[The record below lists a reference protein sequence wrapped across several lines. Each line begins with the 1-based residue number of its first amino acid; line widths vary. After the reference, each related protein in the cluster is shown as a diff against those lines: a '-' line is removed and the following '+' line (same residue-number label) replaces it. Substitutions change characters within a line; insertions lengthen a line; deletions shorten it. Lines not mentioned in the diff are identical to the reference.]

1 MAKVSGRIQEEE
13 IADEV
18 EAPAFSEE
26 ALALAFATRHESGL
40 RFVAKWGR
48 WLHYDGG
55 RWNFDDTRKVFTLA
69 RELCREAA
77 NMVNTARKAEQI
89 ACAKTRAAVVALAGE
104 DYRLVAV
111 TSQWDADPWLLNTPN
126 GVVDLRTGLLRSH
139 RVEDYMSKMTAVAPA
154 GACPQFRRFLH
165 RIFDGDI
172 EMSKYMQRV
181 LGYAL
186 TGVTREHALFFLF
199 GGGSNGK
206 GVLTNTVRGIM
217 ADYHQTAALDTFTAA
232 SNFERHPTDLA
243 MLRAARLVTSTET
256 EEGARWAEAKLRP

>member
-111 TSQWDADPWLLNTPN
+111 TGQWDADP
-126 GVVDLRTGLLRSH
+126 
-139 RVEDYMSKMTAVAPA
+139 
-154 GACPQFRRFLH
+154 CC
-165 RIFDGDI
+165 
-172 EMSKYMQRV
+172 
-181 LGYAL
+181 
-186 TGVTREHALFFLF
+186 
-199 GGGSNGK
+199 
-206 GVLTNTVRGIM
+206 
-217 ADYHQTAALDTFTAA
+217 
-232 SNFERHPTDLA
+232 
-243 MLRAARLVTSTET
+243 
-256 EEGARWAEAKLRP
+256 